1 MEGTE
6 CTPESLTC
14 PECGVNE
21 GQGSLKFPRFIKI
34 YRKSGENERN
44 SYLRQFTAGKGE
56 VLFFICQPW
65 NSDRFQLNASQSKGQ
80 NLSDPLEWIQNPK
93 IICLSVTNSL
103 FFSRVQSKGFI
114 GKTLKLSHMPNYV
127 WKTCKAKGC
136 KRHTGRSG
144 RGVVAKSSPFMV
156 NLLNF
161 CTLTQNSPIV
171 QVSCCLTT
179 RQQLLKLLP
188 LGSSMM

>member
-1 MEGTE
+1 MQGTE
-6 CTPESLTC
+6 CTPKSLTC

-21 GQGSLKFPRFIKI
+21 GQGSLKFPQFIKI

-44 SYLRQFTAGKGE
+44 SYLRQFIAGKGE
-56 VLFFICQPW
+56 VLFLSVNHETVIDSSWMRLSLKARISLIHW
-65 NSDRFQLNASQSKGQ
+65 NESV
-80 NLSDPLEWIQNPK
+80 
-93 IICLSVTNSL
+93 IICLPVTNSL
-103 FFSRVQSKGFI
+103 FFSHVQSKGFI
-114 GKTLKLSHMPNYV
+114 GKTLKLSHMSNYIA
-127 WKTCKAKGC
+127 KTCKVKGC
-136 KRHTGRSG
+136 KRHTGRSS

-161 CTLTQNSPIV
+161 CTRLHQNSPIV

-179 RQQLLKLLP
+179 RRQLPKLLP